1 MMEGMP
7 RLMIKLVERFE
18 NPHCII
24 FLCMH
29 IISLPE
35 VLPRA
40 TGQFAEARA
49 ELTLAETRG
58 TEKA

>member
-1 MMEGMP
+1 MMKGMP

-35 VLPRA
+35 VPPRA

-58 TEKA
+58 AEKA